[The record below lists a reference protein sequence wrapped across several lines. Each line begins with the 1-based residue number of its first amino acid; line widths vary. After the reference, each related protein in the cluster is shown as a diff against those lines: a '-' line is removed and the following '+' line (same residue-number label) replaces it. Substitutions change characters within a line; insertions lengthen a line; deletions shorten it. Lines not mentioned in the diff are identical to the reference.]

1 MYGYILCCQPLQG
14 LFCFDMYM
22 YMYMHMFISDS
33 GGLDLKAWCLDVW
46 MLKNWNGLEEV
57 TEVTAF
63 WREGMFGLREPMVL
77 SALEYF
83 GPAGPLP
90 IAKSALTG
98 MTPNP
103 KGAHVLF
110 VCGSQQLWLSR
121 AAWRYS

>member
-1 MYGYILCCQPLQG
+1 
-14 LFCFDMYM
+14 M

-77 SALEYF
+77 SALKYF

-90 IAKSALTG
+90 IVKSALTG

-103 KGAHVLF
+103 KRF
-110 VCGSQQLWLSR
+110 SCFICLWFSATMVEPGCL
-121 AAWRYS
+121 AL